1 MSRGAGPTGYGRD
14 VSDFKVSV
22 DIVGGVGT
30 LRWAEQE
37 VDVDTLRR
45 ALSLAADDAILA
57 HELRRLQVELPE
69 WDTAAR
75 VALHR
80 CGFRLEG
87 RLRSAVEP
95 EPGVF
100 RDILI
105 YSRLAVDTVYGPH
118 GFSGVLDS
126 ILPTKRV
133 ISHALFR
140 DEQGLVLLL
149 ETSYKE
155 DWELPGG
162 VVEPH
167 ETPRAGG
174 ERETMEELGIEVTF
188 GQPLLTDW
196 MPPYLGWSD
205 AVEFIF
211 DGGVL
216 APEVAAELGT
226 DDREIR
232 AIHWVEPEDVHRHVT
247 DLSARRIAL
256 MLTGYRGMTENG
268 HPVP

>member
-1 MSRGAGPTGYGRD
+1 M
-14 VSDFKVSV
+14 SDFKVSV
-22 DIVGGVGT
+22 DISDGVGT

-37 VDVDTLRR
+37 VDVETLQR
-45 ALSLAADDAILA
+45 ALSLASDDALLA
-57 HELRRLQVELPE
+57 HNLRRLQVELPE

-80 CGFRLEG
+80 CGYRLEG
-87 RLRSAVEP
+87 RLRSVLQP
-95 EPGVF
+95 QPGVF
-100 RDILI
+100 RDILV

-133 ISHALFR
+133 IAHALFR
-140 DEQGLVLLL
+140 DAEHRVLLL
-149 ETSYKE
+149 ETSYKQ

-162 VVEPH
+162 VVESG
-167 ETPRAGG
+167 ESPRLGAI
-174 ERETMEELGIEVTF
+174 REIEEELGITVEL
-188 GQPLLTDW
+188 GQPLISDW

-216 APEVAAELGT
+216 APEVAASLGT

-232 AIHWVEPEDVHRHVT
+232 AIHWVEPADVAHHVT
-247 DLSARRIAL
+247 ELSARRIAL
-256 MLTGYRGMTENG
+256 LLEGFSGHTEDG
-268 HPVP
+268 RPVGA

>member
-1 MSRGAGPTGYGRD
+1 M
-14 VSDFKVSV
+14 SDFRVSV
-22 DIVGGVGT
+22 DISGGVGT

-37 VDVDTLRR
+37 VDVDTLQR
-45 ALSLAADDAILA
+45 AISLAADDAMLA
-57 HELRRLQVELPE
+57 HNLRRLQVELPE

-80 CGFRLEG
+80 AGFRLEG
-87 RLRSAVEP
+87 RLRSAIEP

-100 RDILI
+100 RDILV

-126 ILPTKRV
+126 ILPTKRL
-133 ISHALFR
+133 IAHALFR
-140 DEQGLVLLL
+140 DTAGRVLLL

-162 VVEPH
+162 VVEPG
-167 ETPRAGG
+167 ESPRVGG
-174 ERETMEELGIEVTF
+174 ERECLEELGSTVSF
-188 GQPLLTDW
+188 GQPLLVDW

-216 APEVAAELGT
+216 ADDVAATLGT
-226 DDREIR
+226 DDREIA
-232 AIHWVEPEDVHRHVT
+232 AIHWVEPDDVAAHVT
-247 DLSARRIAL
+247 ELSARRIQL
-256 MLTGYRGMTENG
+256 MLDGYRGVTENG
-268 HPVP
+268 HPIPGP

>member
-1 MSRGAGPTGYGRD
+1 M
-14 VSDFKVSV
+14 SDFRVSV
-22 DIVGGVGT
+22 DIAGGVGT

-37 VDVDTLRR
+37 VNVDTLER

-57 HELRRLQVELPE
+57 HDLRRLQVELPE
-69 WDTAAR
+69 WDAAAR
-75 VALHR
+75 IALHR
-80 CGFRLEG
+80 AGFRLEG
-87 RLRSAVEP
+87 RLRSAVEAP
-95 EPGVF
+95 HGSY

-126 ILPTKRV
+126 ILPTKRL

-140 DEQGLVLLL
+140 DSRSRVLLM
-149 ETSYKE
+149 ETTYKN

-162 VVEPH
+162 VVEPG
-167 ETPRAGG
+167 ESPRLGG
-174 ERETMEELGIEVTF
+174 ERECLEEMGIEVRF
-188 GQPLLTDW
+188 GQPLLIDW

-216 APEVAAELGT
+216 DDATAAGLGT
-226 DDREIR
+226 DDREIL
-232 AIHWVEPEDVHRHVT
+232 AIHWVEPSAVPAHVT
-247 DLSARRIAL
+247 ELSARRIQL
-256 MLTGYRGMTENG
+256 LLDGYRGLTENG
-268 HPVP
+268 YPV

>member
-1 MSRGAGPTGYGRD
+1 M
-14 VSDFKVSV
+14 
-22 DIVGGVGT
+22 
-30 LRWAEQE
+30 
-37 VDVDTLRR
+37 
-45 ALSLAADDAILA
+45 
-57 HELRRLQVELPE
+57 PE
-69 WDTAAR
+69 WDTPAR

-87 RLRSAVEP
+87 RLRSAIEP
-95 EPGVF
+95 EPGVY
-100 RDILI
+100 RDVLV

-126 ILPTKRV
+126 ILPTKRL
-133 ISHALFR
+133 IAHALFR
-140 DEQGLVLLL
+140 DVEGRVLLL

-162 VVEPH
+162 VVERGEP
-167 ETPRAGG
+167 PRVGAQ
-174 ERETMEELGIEVTF
+174 REVEEELGITVAF
-188 GQPLLTDW
+188 GQPLLVDW

-216 APEVAAELGT
+216 SPEVAATLGT

-232 AIHWVEPEDVHRHVT
+232 AIHWVAPDDVAGHVT
-247 DLSARRIAL
+247 ELSARRIAL
-256 MLTGYRGMTENG
+256 LLEGYRGATEDG
-268 HPVP
+268 LPI

>member
-1 MSRGAGPTGYGRD
+1 MSE
-14 VSDFKVSV
+14 FKVSV
-22 DIVGGVGT
+22 DIAGGVGT

-37 VDVDTLRR
+37 VDVDTLQR
-45 ALSLAADDAILA
+45 ALSLASDDALLA
-57 HELRRLQVELPE
+57 HNLRRLQVELPE

-87 RLRSAVEP
+87 RLRSVLQP
-95 EPGVF
+95 EPDVF
-100 RDILI
+100 RDVLV

-133 ISHALFR
+133 IAHALFR
-140 DEQGLVLLL
+140 DDDGHVLLL
-149 ETSYKE
+149 ETSYKQ

-162 VVEPH
+162 VVEPG
-167 ETPRAGG
+167 ESPRLGAI
-174 ERETMEELGIEVTF
+174 REIEEELGITVEL
-188 GQPLLTDW
+188 GQPLLVDW

-216 APEVAAELGT
+216 SASVAASLGT

-232 AIHWVEPEDVHRHVT
+232 AIHWVEPADVASHVT
-247 DLSARRIAL
+247 DLSARRVAL
-256 MLTGYRGMTENG
+256 MLDGYRGHTEAG
-268 HPVP
+268 HPL

>member
-1 MSRGAGPTGYGRD
+1 MSPGAAPPGTVDG

-22 DIVGGVGT
+22 DIASGVGT
-30 LRWAEQE
+30 LRWDEQE
-37 VDVDTLRR
+37 VDVETLQR
-45 ALSLAADDAILA
+45 ALSLASDDAILA
-57 HELRRLQVELPE
+57 HDLRRLQVELPE

-87 RLRSAVEP
+87 RLRSALEP

-100 RDILI
+100 RDILV
-105 YSRLAVDTVYGPH
+105 YSRLAVDAVYGPT

-126 ILPTKRV
+126 ILPTKRT
-133 ISHALFR
+133 IAHALFR
-140 DEQGLVLLL
+140 DQDGRVLLL
-149 ETSYKE
+149 ETSYKQ

-162 VVEPH
+162 IVEPG
-167 ETPRAGG
+167 EPPRHGG
-174 ERETMEELGIEVTF
+174 ARETLEELGIAVEF
-188 GQPLLTDW
+188 GQPLLIDW

-216 APEVAAELGT
+216 PPEVAAELGT
-226 DDREIR
+226 DDREIK
-232 AIHWVEPEDVHRHVT
+232 AIHWIEPDDVPRHVT
-247 DLSARRIAL
+247 ELSARRIAL
-256 MLTGYRGMTENG
+256 MLDGYRGLTENG
-268 HPVP
+268 YPV

>member
-1 MSRGAGPTGYGRD
+1 M
-14 VSDFKVSV
+14 SDFQVSV
-22 DIVGGVGT
+22 DISGGVGT

-37 VDVDTLRR
+37 VDVETLQR
-45 ALSLAADDAILA
+45 AISLASDDAILA
-57 HELRRLQVELPE
+57 HNLRRLQVELPE

-80 CGFRLEG
+80 AGFRLEG
-87 RLRSAVEP
+87 RLRSAIEP

-100 RDILI
+100 RDILV

-118 GFSGVLDS
+118 GFSGVLNS
-126 ILPTKRV
+126 ILPTKRL
-133 ISHALFR
+133 IAHALFL
-140 DEQGLVLLL
+140 DEQGRVLLL

-162 VVEPH
+162 VVEPG
-167 ETPRAGG
+167 ESPRVGG
-174 ERETMEELGIEVTF
+174 ERECLEELGIEVAF
-188 GQPLLTDW
+188 GQPLIIDW

-216 APEVAAELGT
+216 DEATAASLGT
-226 DDREIR
+226 DDREIQ
-232 AIHWVEPEDVHRHVT
+232 AIHWVQPDDVPQHVT
-247 DLSARRIAL
+247 ELSARRIQL
-256 MLTGYRGMTENG
+256 MLDGYRGVTEDG
-268 HPVP
+268 YPIPGP

>member
-1 MSRGAGPTGYGRD
+1 MP

-22 DIVGGVGT
+22 DIAGGIGT
-30 LRWAEQE
+30 LRWDEQE
-37 VDVDTLRR
+37 VEVETLQR
-45 ALSLAADDAILA
+45 ALSLASDDAILA
-57 HELRRLQVELPE
+57 HDLRRLQVELPE

-75 VALHR
+75 VAVHR

-87 RLRSAVEP
+87 RLRSAAEP

-105 YSRLAVDTVYGPH
+105 YSRLAVDTVYGPS

-133 ISHALFR
+133 IAHALFLDVEGR
-140 DEQGLVLLL
+140 VLLL

-162 VVEPH
+162 VVERL
-167 ETPRAGG
+167 ESPRDGG
-174 ERETMEELGIEVTF
+174 QRETLEELGIRVEF
-188 GQPLLTDW
+188 GQPLLVDW

-216 APEVAAELGT
+216 PPEVAAELGT

-232 AIHWVEPEDVHRHVT
+232 AIHWVEPADVATHVT
-247 DLSARRIAL
+247 ELSARRIAL
-256 MLTGYRGMTENG
+256 MLSGYRGLTEDG
-268 HPVP
+268 YPVAP